1 MNITLLFRPV
11 GAGLRGAVSGGPGGE
26 MRSALSVVLEVP
38 PVSDESTLGNDQR
51 MISD

>member
-11 GAGLRGAVSGGPGGE
+11 GAGLRGAVSGRE
-26 MRSALSVVLEVP
+26 MRSPLSVVLEVP

>member
-1 MNITLLFRPV
+1 MKTLLFRPV
-11 GAGLRGAVSGGPGGE
+11 GAALRGGAVSGTPGGE

-38 PVSDESTLGNDQR
+38 NVSDESTLGNDQR